1 MKTFVVDVVI
11 DSKVE
16 KIFMLVQF
24 SWQHQVQPGK
34 IRKMNWWVL
43 SCQGQ
48 AIC

>member
-24 SWQHQVQPGK
+24 SWQHQVHTGK